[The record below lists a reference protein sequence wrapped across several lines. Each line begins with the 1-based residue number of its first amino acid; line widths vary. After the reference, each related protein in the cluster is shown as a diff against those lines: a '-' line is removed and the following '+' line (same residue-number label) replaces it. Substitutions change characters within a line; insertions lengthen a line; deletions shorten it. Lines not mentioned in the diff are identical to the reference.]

1 MKMILKSYQ
10 PYSQENSD
18 GSEETNPALEL
29 DRRLRKRRLANYG
42 SKILAIESTQL
53 PNQKLLAL
61 QKKKIMTN

>member
-18 GSEETNPALEL
+18 GSEETDPALEL
-29 DRRLRKRRLANYG
+29 DRRLRKGRLANYG

-53 PNQKLLAL
+53 PNQRLLAL
-61 QKKKIMTN
+61 QKNS